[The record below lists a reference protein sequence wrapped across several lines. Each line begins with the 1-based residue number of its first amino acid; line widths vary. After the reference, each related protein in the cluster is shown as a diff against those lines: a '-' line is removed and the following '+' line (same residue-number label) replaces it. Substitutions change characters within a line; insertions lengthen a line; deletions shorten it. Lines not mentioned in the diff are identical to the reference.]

1 MAIMKRRNFGDMLST
16 YDRINRFFEDAFREF
31 GDESESLT
39 SWCPAADIYETDDD
53 YVFKLEVPGIPKD
66 DIDIDLQ
73 NNTLTIK
80 GERKE
85 DNEVKKENYH
95 RVESYSGSF
104 SRSFALPRNVDVNK
118 INATM
123 KDGVLGLRIAK
134 AEEQKAKAITI
145 S

>member
-1 MAIMKRRNFGDMLST
+1 MAIMRRRNLGDMVSM
-16 YDRINRFFEDAFREF
+16 YDRINRFFEDSFRDY

-66 DIDIDLQ
+66 DIKIDLQ
-73 NNTLTIK
+73 NNTLNIK

-85 DNEVKKENYH
+85 DKEVKKENFH
-95 RVESYSGSF
+95 RVESYCGSF

-118 INATM
+118 INAVM
-123 KDGVLGLRIAK
+123 KDGILELRIAK